1 MGPAEGYPVSPSP
14 IKGLAGFHNGASAG
28 SGATRGCQ
36 KVEKA
41 GFLMSRAVSAPPPNH
56 AAALWLWLRLQLW
69 LRPHLGPNR
78 SPRKLNRR
86 VGYG

>member
-1 MGPAEGYPVSPSP
+1 MGPAEGYPLRPSRLTG
-14 IKGLAGFHNGASAG
+14 ICCTTALAQVGQQGQLEMTTKG
-28 SGATRGCQ
+28 
-36 KVEKA
+36 E
-41 GFLMSRAVSAPPPNH
+41 APK
-56 AAALWLWLRLQLW
+56 AAALYQSIWLWLQLW